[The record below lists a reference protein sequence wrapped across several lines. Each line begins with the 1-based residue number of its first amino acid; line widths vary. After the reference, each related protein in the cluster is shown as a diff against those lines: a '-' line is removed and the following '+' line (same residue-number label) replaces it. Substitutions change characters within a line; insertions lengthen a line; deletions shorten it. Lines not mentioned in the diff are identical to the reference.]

1 MSTDHDVPPGR
12 PIVLTP
18 VPQGLWLVISG
29 AVIAI
34 LAPLFGFL
42 IGTMMGDRP
51 LATFPDTSPIY
62 VFLVLGIL
70 VGGVGMV
77 ILLLGVA
84 RLWKNRSKEPS

>member
-1 MSTDHDVPPGR
+1 MSSDHDVPPGR

-18 VPQGLWLVISG
+18 VPSGLWLVVSG

-42 IGTMMGDRP
+42 IGSMMGDKS
-51 LATFPDTSPIY
+51 LAGFSDTSPIY

-70 VGGVGMV
+70 VGGVGML

-84 RLWKNRSKEPS
+84 RLWKNRSNGS